1 MTTLA
6 HRPALGGSRNG
17 GVAAR
22 RAVVRWA
29 GRMFRRE
36 WRQQLLVLTLLTIA
50 VTAAIGSITLAY
62 NSVPADNSDFGSA
75 KEVISL
81 DASDPHKVQAALES
95 AKKSFRTFDVIG
107 HSSVSVPGSVET
119 VDYRSQTPGGTYTGE
134 LLALRSGSY
143 PVGPRE
149 VAVTNGVA
157 ESLRLDIG
165 STLALDGRRRTVVG
179 IVENPSK
186 LSDEFALVSPSSASP
201 DVVDLLV
208 DASEAQ
214 HDSFV
219 RSLGDRSSSVYS
231 GSMLKGNDVSETTET
246 LAMFSVATV
255 FLLLASLVAAAGF
268 AVVAQRRLRQLGM
281 LAAVGATGKHLRLV
295 MLTNGAVV
303 GTLAAVIG
311 TISGL
316 GLWLV
321 FAPTLES
328 AVDHRIDRLSLPWV
342 LIAMAGLVAIVGA
355 TAAAWWPGR
364 TVARLPV
371 LLALSGRPPKPRP
384 ARHSA
389 IVAVALIAAGIA
401 CLALSGR
408 DSPPLIIAGLLATIL
423 GSLLFGPLA
432 IRTFSVVA
440 GRVSIAPRLALRDL
454 ARYQARSGAALA
466 AVTLAL
472 GIAATVV
479 VTASA
484 EEAKKASEPP
494 SLSDRQIRLYL
505 GPSED
510 RTLTP
515 VDAPAQL
522 DRLAAAARQVAAQID
537 GATVIP
543 LRKATEPGAP
553 PGTVGNT
560 RFLPTVELTKSFR
573 SPDGGKSYRSQA
585 QAYVATPTV
594 LGYLGIDPATID
606 PGTDF
611 LVDRSVTAKDLVIP
625 SFTSRREIAVTNVQ
639 KIDTGQHLFGAE
651 SGRNPPYFITLNG
664 LRRHGWKQIP
674 AGWLVQS
681 SRPLTSDQIADARD
695 AAAEAGLTIETQR
708 KSNPPTEVM
717 SIATAAGAFLALAIL
732 AMTVGLIR
740 SESAGDLRTL
750 TATGATS
757 RIRRT
762 LTATTAGALALLGAI
777 LGVAGAY
784 VVLLALYHDDLGY
797 LSDVP
802 VLYLALAVLGVP
814 LAAAAAGWLVAGR
827 EPPAIARTAIE

>member
-1 MTTLA
+1 MKTLA
-6 HRPALGGSRNG
+6 HRSALGGRRNG

-36 WRQQLLVLTLLTIA
+36 WRQQLLVVTLLTVA
-50 VTAAIGSITLAY
+50 VTAAIASITIAY

-75 KEVISL
+75 NQVLSL
-81 DASDPHKVQAALES
+81 DPSGPRKLQTALDS
-95 AKKSFRTFDVIG
+95 AKESFGTFDVIG
-107 HSSVSVPGSVET
+107 HRSMSVPGSVET
-119 VDYRSQTPGGTYTGE
+119 LDYRSQTPGGTYTGE
-134 LLALRSGSY
+134 LLALRSGNY
-143 PVGPRE
+143 PMGPGE
-149 VAVTNGVA
+149 VAVTDGVA
-157 ESLRLDIG
+157 ESLRLEIG
-165 STLALDGRRRTVVG
+165 SNLALDGRQRTVVG

-208 DASEAQ
+208 RGSEAE

-219 RSLGDRSSSVYS
+219 RSLGDRSSSPYT
-231 GSMLKGNDVSETTET
+231 GSMIRGNDVSDTAET

-303 GTLAAVIG
+303 GTLAAVMG
-311 TISGL
+311 TIAGL

-342 LIAMAGLVAIVGA
+342 LIALAGLVAIVGA

-389 IVAVALIAAGIA
+389 IAAAALIAAGIA

-408 DSPPLIIAGLLATIL
+408 DSPPLISAGLLATIL
-423 GSLLFGPLA
+423 GSLLLGPLA

-484 EEAKKASEPP
+484 EEAKKSSEPP

-515 VDAPAQL
+515 VDAPARL

-543 LRKATEPGAP
+543 LQKATEPGEP

-560 RFLPTVELTKSFR
+560 RFLPPVELTKAFR
-573 SPDGGKSYRSQA
+573 SPEGGKSYRARA
-585 QAYVATPTV
+585 QAYVGTPAV
-594 LGYLGIDPATID
+594 LEYLGIDPATID

-611 LVDRSVTAKDLVIP
+611 LVDRSVTGTDLVIP
-625 SFTSRREIAVTNVQ
+625 SFTSRRVIPVTNVQ
-639 KIDTGQHLFGAE
+639 KIDTGRHLFGAE

-664 LRRHGWKQIP
+664 LRRHGWRQIP

-717 SIATAAGAFLALAIL
+717 SIATAAGALLALAIL

-740 SESAGDLRTL
+740 GESAGDLRTL
-750 TATGATS
+750 TAAGATS
-757 RIRRT
+757 GIRRT

-784 VVLLALYHDDLGY
+784 VALAATYYDDLGY

-802 VLYLALAVLGVP
+802 VMYLVFAVIGVP
-814 LAAAAAGWLVAGR
+814 LVAAAAGWLVAGR
-827 EPPAIARTAIE
+827 EPPAIARPVIE